1 MLESVGVIYSSVL
14 EVNLNY
20 SGILELKLDDQEM
33 ADFCEGKLKRN
44 DILINQ
50 YLVIKDSS
58 GKSVDEGKWTKCGF
72 TRLKYK
78 PIENKMFGKISP
90 RNQEQRFMFD
100 LLQDSSEIGKL
111 IIGNMGS
118 GKTMISLV
126 HALDMIVGNKPK
138 YDRLVYLRNNIIT
151 KNTNDL
157 GALPS
162 DITAKIKPFAMPLC
176 DILGDESALDSLIQ
190 DHKIVLEHI
199 GFIRGRSYK
208 NSVVFVSEAQN
219 IDRAIAALIVARI
232 GEGSILIVE
241 GDLKQSDKSVFEKE
255 SGICAMAEALKGDY
269 EFGMVTLKKN
279 ERSRFASLAD
289 LLLED

>member
-1 MLESVGVIYSSVL
+1 
-14 EVNLNY
+14 LNY
-20 SGILELKLDDQEM
+20 SGVLELTLNDTDMASFYENKLENKY
-33 ADFCEGKLKRN
+33 F
-44 DILINQ
+44 INQ
-50 YLVIKDSS
+50 YMIIKNCS
-58 GKSVDEGKWTKCGF
+58 GEVVDEGRWTKEGF
-72 TRLKYK
+72 TKLKYK

-100 LLQDSSEIGKL
+100 LLQNSSIVGKL
-111 IIGNMGS
+111 VIGNMGS

-126 HALDMIVGNKPK
+126 HALDFIVGNKPK
-138 YDRLVYLRNNIIT
+138 YDKLVYLRNNIIT

-176 DILGDESALDSLIQ
+176 DILGDESALDNLIQ
-190 DHKIVLEHI
+190 EHKIVLEHI

-208 NSVVFVSEAQN
+208 NSIVFVSEAQN

-241 GDLKQSDKSVFEKE
+241 GDLRQSDKVIFEKE

-279 ERSRFASLAD
+279 ERSRFASLSD
-289 LLLED
+289 LIMDEESKK